1 MIEWAQSTTASKDTD
16 REGDEDE
23 EHRDSNKDILKIRS
37 TFTELQMKR
46 K

>member
-1 MIEWAQSTTASKDTD
+1 MIEWAQTTTSSKDTN
-16 REGDEDE
+16 REGE
-23 EHRDSNKDILKIRS
+23 EEYRDLNKDILKIRS

>member
-1 MIEWAQSTTASKDTD
+1 MIEWAQSTTASKDTN
-16 REGDEDE
+16 REGEE